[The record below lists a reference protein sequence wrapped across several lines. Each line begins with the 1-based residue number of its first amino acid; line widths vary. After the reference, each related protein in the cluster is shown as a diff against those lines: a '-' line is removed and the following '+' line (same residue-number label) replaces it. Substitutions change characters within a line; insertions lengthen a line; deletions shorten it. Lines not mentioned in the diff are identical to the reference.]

1 MNTHQ
6 LECFEAV
13 YREKS
18 MNKAAKQ
25 LYMTPQGVSK
35 AIQML
40 EGELDAELFERTKL
54 GAYPTESADVL
65 HEKASEIIRQME
77 DIRQKMT
84 QLKNQKKILRIGY
97 ACGVFNV
104 LPFDL
109 ILQFIQENPQIQVRW
124 SEYPNVKV
132 HELLRRCELEY
143 GFGVGMSR
151 EGDLVQHEIVSKSAF
166 LLVYEGHPLYTCDRV
181 NVGMLADENIIIL
194 NEDFYIYYSFR
205 FECYENGFS
214 PKIVAKTTDGTALY
228 QLCRQRVGV
237 AVIPEYNLKNLNL
250 DRVRAIKFDDNFKL
264 VIHGAYKKG
273 NENIPVIRM
282 FDQYLKKYI

>member
-84 QLKNQKKILRIGY
+84 QLKNQKILRFR
-97 ACGVFNV
+97 CGGVN
-104 LPFDL
+104 
-109 ILQFIQENPQIQVRW
+109 IL
-124 SEYPNVKV
+124 
-132 HELLRRCELEY
+132 
-143 GFGVGMSR
+143 M
-151 EGDLVQHEIVSKSAF
+151 
-166 LLVYEGHPLYTCDRV
+166 
-181 NVGMLADENIIIL
+181 
-194 NEDFYIYYSFR
+194 
-205 FECYENGFS
+205 
-214 PKIVAKTTDGTALY
+214 
-228 QLCRQRVGV
+228 
-237 AVIPEYNLKNLNL
+237 
-250 DRVRAIKFDDNFKL
+250 
-264 VIHGAYKKG
+264 
-273 NENIPVIRM
+273 
-282 FDQYLKKYI
+282 